1 VLGYFSSGK
10 KQNKRVT
17 LQLTKMIRFNAESM
31 RIKAF
36 DRRKKY
42 LMNYTTADAFA
53 LLGWTLY

>member
-1 VLGYFSSGK
+1 M
-10 KQNKRVT
+10 T
-17 LQLTKMIRFNAESM
+17 LQLTKMIRFNAKSM

-36 DRRKKY
+36 DGRKKY